1 MLNFYFRIQLVYQKE
16 LYISI
21 EVVEHSGS
29 VYGG

>member
-29 VYGG
+29 V